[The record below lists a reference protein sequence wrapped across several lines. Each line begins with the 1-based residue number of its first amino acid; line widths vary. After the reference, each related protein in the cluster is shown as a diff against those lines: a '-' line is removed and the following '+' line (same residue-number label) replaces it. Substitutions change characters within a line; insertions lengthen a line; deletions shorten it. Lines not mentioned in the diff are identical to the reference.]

1 MATDSSAA
9 ARPRELSHQQ
19 VSIQTFANSDSGLE
33 ASLRKRAEVLL
44 TNENLVR
51 DILGLQKEDQTKFIS
66 KVDEVC

>member
-1 MATDSSAA
+1 MATNRSAA

-19 VSIQTFANSDSGLE
+19 VLIQTFANSNSGLKP
-33 ASLRKRAEVLL
+33 LRKQAEVLL

-51 DILGLQKEDQTKFIS
+51 DILGLPEDDQKKFIS